1 MCLPPS
7 FLSLR
12 HTGKFYIRLDYH
24 RDVSHVSKVALKNNN
39 FSILKKCKVT
49 LELRDLEKTT
59 IKLVPQTIVMESGK
73 ELSQYTIVKWSL
85 EYRSSRLYPSV
96 NSRTFE

>member
-24 RDVSHVSKVALKNNN
+24 RDVSKVALKNNN

-85 EYRSSRLYPSV
+85 EYRSSRLYRCV
-96 NSRTFE
+96 NSGTFE